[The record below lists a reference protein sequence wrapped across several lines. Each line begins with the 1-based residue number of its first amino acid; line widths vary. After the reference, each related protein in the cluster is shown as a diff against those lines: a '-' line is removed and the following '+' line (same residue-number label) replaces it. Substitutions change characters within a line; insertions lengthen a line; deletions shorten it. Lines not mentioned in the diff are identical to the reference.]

1 MIKFFKNNI
10 KEVLDW
16 DEQEFNIFYSR
27 YTEAYKTFRTSS
39 PVLYTLNYL
48 DCALSLFLVYQNKL
62 RDKKS
67 FLIALIL
74 NGMYSDKNNLQP
86 DEEQNKYLECF
97 FNIADTDLMSLFDAQ
112 TLSNVKFLLSY
123 SSFIDVYFDTL
134 SKTDLELFDD
144 FRTFFRGIKIKNEN
158 VIVIY
163 AMDPKKIVYQK
174 PVTADLNFDSIIKHM
189 FSIKETIKDPDF
201 QELYGYKITSFID
214 FYSKF
219 IFNNKL

>member
-97 FNIADTDLMSLFDAQ
+97 LA
-112 TLSNVKFLLSY
+112 LL
-123 SSFIDVYFDTL
+123 IQ
-134 SKTDLELFDD
+134 
-144 FRTFFRGIKIKNEN
+144 I
-158 VIVIY
+158 
-163 AMDPKKIVYQK
+163 
-174 PVTADLNFDSIIKHM
+174 
-189 FSIKETIKDPDF
+189 
-201 QELYGYKITSFID
+201 
-214 FYSKF
+214 
-219 IFNNKL
+219 

>member
-86 DEEQNKYLECF
+86 YEEQNKYLECF
-97 FNIADTDLMSLFDAQ
+97 FNTADTDLISLFDAQ

-123 SSFIDVYFDTL
+123 SSSIDVYFDTL

-174 PVTADLNFDSIIKHM
+174 PIKTDLNFDSIIKHM